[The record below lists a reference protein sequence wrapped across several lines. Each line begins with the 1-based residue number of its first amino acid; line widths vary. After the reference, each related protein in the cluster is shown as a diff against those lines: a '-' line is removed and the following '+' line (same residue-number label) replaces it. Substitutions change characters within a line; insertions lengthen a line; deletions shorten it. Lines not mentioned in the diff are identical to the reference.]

1 MDLDEL
7 LRLDEHA
14 AGATAGVIDLPVVR
28 GQYDN
33 SGFDYARQRVELA
46 SLFAFSAGERG
57 ALSVV
62 TAGTMATTRH
72 YCRTE

>member
-1 MDLDEL
+1 MNFSDWTNMPPEPQQ
-7 LRLDEHA
+7 
-14 AGATAGVIDLPVVR
+14 GVIDLPVVR